1 MKSEVKIV
9 ISRHPYAYNEHG
21 YDIELKAST
30 EYKGELF
37 EVSRG
42 GYAESVEKDKTRVI
56 NALQNEIN
64 YTMFLRNKTATIEEV
79 IGESI
84 EEAELK
90 IKGE

>member
-1 MKSEVKIV
+1 MKSDVKIV
-9 ISRHPYAYNEHG
+9 ISRQQNKYNEHG
-21 YDIELKAST
+21 YDIELEAST

-64 YTMFLRNKTATIEEV
+64 YTMFLRKKTATVEEV
-79 IGESI
+79 
-84 EEAELK
+84 
-90 IKGE
+90 